1 MKKNIYCHEEKDLL
15 HEKKSQQF
23 VEKTTY
29 DT

>member
-1 MKKNIYCHEEKDLL
+1 MKINIYCHEEKIYL
-15 HEKKSQQF
+15 HEKKSQQV